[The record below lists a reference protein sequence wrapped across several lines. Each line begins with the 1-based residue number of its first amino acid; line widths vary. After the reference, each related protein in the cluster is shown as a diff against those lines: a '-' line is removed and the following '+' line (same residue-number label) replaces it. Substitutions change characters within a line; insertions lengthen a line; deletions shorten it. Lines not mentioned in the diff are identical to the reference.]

1 MGWRMPR
8 LKKPPDRYREM
19 KLLIQGSLAVS
30 GMTQA
35 DAANRMDMT
44 PKTFRSRLREPD
56 RLTLGELNRLAVI
69 LDIPTENLKAA
80 LPMR

>member
-1 MGWRMPR
+1 
-8 LKKPPDRYREM
+8 
-19 KLLIQGSLAVS
+19 
-30 GMTQA
+30 MTQA

-69 LDIPTENLKAA
+69 LDVPTENLRAA